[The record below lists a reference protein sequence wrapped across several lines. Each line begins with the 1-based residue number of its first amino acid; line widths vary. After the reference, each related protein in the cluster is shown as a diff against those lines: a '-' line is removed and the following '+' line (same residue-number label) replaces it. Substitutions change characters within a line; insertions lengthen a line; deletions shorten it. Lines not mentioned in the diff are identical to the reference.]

1 MIYGYQGHRLKA
13 KRREMQKLMLR
24 SVGVGV
30 AVIGFGGIV
39 VDGRTYAGW
48 VIAAVGITLFIL
60 GKEANN
66 G

>member
-1 MIYGYQGHRLKA
+1 MR
-13 KRREMQKLMLR
+13 KLMFR
-24 SVGVGV
+24 SIGVGI

-39 VDGRTYAGW
+39 VDGRTFAGW
-48 VIAAVGITLFIL
+48 IIAAVGITLFIL

>member
-1 MIYGYQGHRLKA
+1 
-13 KRREMQKLMLR
+13 MQKLMLR